1 LASGFHVCY
10 NVIDMRFP
18 WQQKQTVPTETSH
31 NLTEELTRQG
41 YRMTPQRMMI
51 VDAIEHAENHIS
63 AEDIF
68 KQVVAKYP
76 NVNVS
81 TVYRTLELLEKRG
94 LVTKT
99 EMGVGHIVYHPLEKG
114 HHHHLICRECG
125 SVVNLDESV
134 LTPLQESLQQNYQ
147 FTADLRHLGIMGLCA
162 ECNKKS
168 LK

>member
-1 LASGFHVCY
+1 MTDALG
-10 NVIDMRFP
+10 
-18 WQQKQTVPTETSH
+18 Q
-31 NLTEELTRQG
+31 LG

-51 VDAIEHAENHIS
+51 VAAIESAENHIS

-81 TVYRTLELLEKRG
+81 TVYRTLELLERLG

-125 SVVNLDESV
+125 TVINLDEAV
-134 LTPLQESLQQNYQ
+134 LAPLKESLLRDYQ
-147 FTADLRHLGIMGLCA
+147 FSAELRHLGIMGLCA
-162 ECNKKS
+162 DCQQKSRNKAENG
-168 LK
+168 

>member
-1 LASGFHVCY
+1 
-10 NVIDMRFP
+10 MRFP
-18 WQQKQTVPTETSH
+18 WQQKQTVPAETSH

-168 LK
+168 GNKQTNS